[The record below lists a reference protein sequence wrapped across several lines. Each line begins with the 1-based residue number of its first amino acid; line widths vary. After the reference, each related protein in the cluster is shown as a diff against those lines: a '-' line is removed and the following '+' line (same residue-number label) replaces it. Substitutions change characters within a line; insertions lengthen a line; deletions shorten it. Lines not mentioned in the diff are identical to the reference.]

1 MSEFISQNVFSDA
14 LTNALSKKSAIVP
27 LIEESLVID
36 KRVVDQGGYR
46 IIKKVHVREEIVDEP
61 LNAHSVHVERL
72 AIGQLLTS
80 MDIPAPRQ
88 EGNTLIISVVEEV
101 LVTEKR
107 LFLKEELHIT
117 QTDVVTRNPVTHS
130 LRSEDVTIERL
141 EPGIPPVA
149 GML

>member
-1 MSEFISQNVFSDA
+1 
-14 LTNALSKKSAIVP
+14 
-27 LIEESLVID
+27 
-36 KRVVDQGGYR
+36 RR
-46 IIKKVHVREEIVDEP
+46 
-61 LNAHSVHVERL
+61 

-88 EGNTLIISVVEEV
+88 EGDTLIISVVEEV
-101 LVTEKR
+101 LVAEKR

-117 QTDVVTRNPVTHS
+117 QTDAVTRNAVTRNPVTYS

-149 GML
+149 RTL